1 MGLLDSLKNLFGGNK
16 SDAAPA
22 APEMDAPVTPEAPAP
37 EMAAPAPMGGEM
49 GGSMDAAPAAPEAPV
64 EQPPVA

>member
-1 MGLLDSLKNLFGGNK
+1 MGLLDSLKNLLGGNK

-22 APEMDAPVTPEAPAP
+22 APEMEAPATPEASAP
-37 EMAAPAPMGGEM
+37 EMAAPAAPMGGEM
-49 GGSMDAAPAAPEAPV
+49 GGSMDAAPAAPEAP